1 MNKILNTRTEVSS
14 SCPDIF
20 NESNLFGINFEFFS
34 KPSVV
39 KLNTLIF
46 EKDKLVGFV
55 ENLNTNHHKSRVMS
69 TGQSNVVQIV
79 ESKTELRA
87 DQRICRWIHLS
98 CDAIRLEAKDSCS
111 YIINIISPTSYN
123 RITIYFC
130 TRNSSSCKRSF
141 K

>member
-79 ESKTELRA
+79 ESKTELRT
-87 DQRICRWIHLS
+87 
-98 CDAIRLEAKDSCS
+98 
-111 YIINIISPTSYN
+111 N
-123 RITIYFC
+123 
-130 TRNSSSCKRSF
+130 
-141 K
+141 